1 MPCRGGVTGA
11 WSFGVGNRACSAWTS
26 GSVVTVIGFVQ
37 GFWSGINVIHSSQGK
52 VTVGDTIG
60 ANEASQV
67 VDEVHAHCLSH
78 PTLSIGD
85 ARGGGLARR
94 GEARRGE

>member
-1 MPCRGGVTGA
+1 M
-11 WSFGVGNRACSAWTS
+11 
-26 GSVVTVIGFVQ
+26 VIGFVQ
-37 GFWSGINVIHSSQGK
+37 GFWSGINVIQSSQGK

-67 VDEVHAHCLSH
+67 VDEEVHAYCLSR

-85 ARGGGLARR
+85 AAAAAWLVG
-94 GEARRGE
+94 GEARRMACRRRA